1 MVIVFKSLVGYWY
14 NFIIITS
21 EMTQSCLSS
30 CPLPLLYQLSHTP
43 AYLAMYLP

>member
-30 CPLPLLYQLSHTP
+30 YPLSLLYQLSCTP